1 MNGPLD
7 SPRVAPR
14 RRTLACLGLLAAGA
28 AMLGCGS
35 EEEPSDRSVSTQ
47 AAEEIT
53 AKLEL
58 IDTRFTDNDC
68 EGAEEALTS
77 LREDVPDVD
86 ANQTFRDELSSLLED
101 LDSQLAEEC
110 AGSEGETTSS
120 TTSTTDDTDS
130 SVTETD
136 TVPTDTEPST
146 TEEPPSTEEEEPP
159 PTDEEEEP
167 VTPDPPDPSADEPVI
182 PPSTGGTGGG
192 GSDPSGGVTPPAFES
207 GRKAAG

>member
-68 EGAEEALTS
+68 EGAEEALTN

-110 AGSEGETTSS
+110 STSSDETTTSSSTKDEDTTETDSTTEPVPTETTS
-120 TTSTTDDTDS
+120 
-130 SVTETD
+130 TEE
-136 TVPTDTEPST
+136 EPST
-146 TEEPPSTEEEEPP
+146 TEDEEPP

-167 VTPDPPDPSADEPVI
+167 ATPDPPDPPADEPAI
-182 PPSTGGTGGG
+182 PPATGGTGGG